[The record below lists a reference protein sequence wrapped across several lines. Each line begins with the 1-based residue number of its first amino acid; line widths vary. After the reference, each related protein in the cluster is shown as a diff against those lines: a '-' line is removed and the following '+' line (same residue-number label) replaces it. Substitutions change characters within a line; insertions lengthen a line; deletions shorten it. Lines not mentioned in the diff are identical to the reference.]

1 MTSIRHAVV
10 GALAGSLMLAA
21 GCTTTPEVK
30 PDPTPVVAPVK
41 KVEKSEAEKFADG
54 VAAMDAK
61 KYAEAAEVFTAYA
74 EKNANDPNARFNLGL
89 ALERQLKI
97 QEAQKAYEAALQ
109 IDPQHEPSLL
119 NLGRIYRL
127 QDKFKEAIA
136 LYEKALAQ
144 PDKEYDVQL
153 LNNLSVSYR
162 LAKDYVKA
170 EAAVRKILSRTK
182 DDVDA
187 YKNLSLIYFDQ
198 GNYRLAE
205 FISGTALKF
214 EQEAQKK
221 NPKLKSDPG
230 IPNNLGM
237 IYLKMGDKARALA
250 QFQRAVELDPNFAA
264 ARMNLGA
271 MALAY
276 RDYSKAESS
285 FEQAVKLDPTSYE
298 AYLYYGYALDGQ
310 KGREPKKG
318 IAAAAQFEKVLEF
331 KPEHSEAVCSAGW
344 AYAVDKSGWQK
355 ALGFLQRC
363 KAFTTDATQLALL
376 DSKVK
381 GLEALIKSGQQREAQ
396 QAEQQKKE
404 AAKPTGPSLLDKVS
418 NDAAAQEAAEAP
430 PAEGQAPAEGAEGSG
445 GSTETA
451 PPPADAAK

>member
-1 MTSIRHAVV
+1 MTSIRQAVV
-10 GALAGSLMLAA
+10 GALAGSLMLTV

-30 PDPTPVVAPVK
+30 PEPIVVAPVEK
-41 KVEKSEAEKFADG
+41 PKEKSAVELFAQGVEAL
-54 VAAMDAK
+54 DAQKLPEAQEIFTTYVK
-61 KYAEAAEVFTAYA
+61 KYPSDA
-74 EKNANDPNARFNLGL
+74 NARFNLGIT
-89 ALERQLKI
+89 LERQLKL
-97 QEAQKAYEAALQ
+97 QEAQAAYEAALQ
-109 IDPQHEPSLL
+109 VDPNHEPSLL

-127 QDKFKEAIA
+127 QDKFAEAIA
-136 LYEKALAQ
+136 LYEKALAE
-144 PDKEYDVQL
+144 PGKEYDVQL

-205 FISGTALKF
+205 FISGTARKF
-214 EQEAQKK
+214 EMEAQKK
-221 NPKLKSDPG
+221 DPKVKADPG

-237 IYLKMGDKARALA
+237 IYLKMNDRARALA
-250 QFQRAVELDPNFAA
+250 QFQRAAEIDENFAP

-276 RDYSKAESS
+276 RDYAMAEKS
-285 FEQAVKLDPTSYE
+285 FEHAVKLDPTSYE

-310 KGREPKKG
+310 KGRESKKG
-318 IAAAAQFEKVLEF
+318 LAAAAQFEKVLQL
-331 KPEHSEAVCSAGW
+331 KPNHADAVCGAGW

-355 ALGFLQRC
+355 ALGYLQQC
-363 KAFTTDATQLALL
+363 KSTATDPTQVALL

-381 GLEALIKSGQQREAQ
+381 GLEALIKSGQKQTAQ
-396 QAEQQKKE
+396 PEPKKE
-404 AAKPTGPSLLDKVS
+404 APKAGGPSLLDKVA
-418 NDAAAQEAAEAP
+418 NDAAAQEAAEGQ
-430 PAEGQAPAEGAEGSG
+430 PAEGAAPAEGGAAPAEGAA
-445 GSTETA
+445 A
-451 PPPADAAK
+451 PAAEPAK